1 MKKILNDSK
10 VQFVI
15 SLLVLIGS
23 FIISSLQ
30 GEFGYVLSFA
40 VFIFFLLITALIYYI
55 ISLPLLEKICEN
67 RNYNNSFTLEQII
80 NYEKTGDIKEI
91 WIISDLKMA
100 TDMNIFGSV
109 IKKNILRGVKY
120 RFYIK
125 NNELTKERAKE
136 IIKINESAKKYISFY
151 FFDSEP
157 IFFDSNTDYDLFF
170 ENSPMNNKGYIGVTI
185 NNVRNY
191 ILISQELFINL
202 KIFLEQIEPSD
213 IQ

>member
-30 GEFGYVLSFA
+30 GEFGYVLPFA

-157 IFFDSNTDYDLFF
+157 IFFDSNTDYALFF